1 MTDAALSI
9 LLQHDLESRL
19 AKRKAFLKK
28 CSNDGAMQL
37 VVLEQIAGEVGEGPA
52 WVPDQLCKSSLLEE
66 AQREMIRKEISK
78 LAAEIRVIAGV
89 SRGSPPIRLS
99 LRLLMP

>member
-37 VVLEQIAGEVGEGPA
+37 VLEQKAREVGEGPA
-52 WVPDQLCKSSLLEE
+52 WVRDQLCKISLLEE

>member
-28 CSNDGAMQL
+28 CSNDGAMRP
-37 VVLEQIAGEVGEGPA
+37 VLEQIAREVGEGPA
-52 WVPDQLCKSSLLEE
+52 WVRDQLCKSSLPEEE

>member
-1 MTDAALSI
+1 MDAALSI

-37 VVLEQIAGEVGEGPA
+37 VLEQIAREVGEGPA
-52 WVPDQLCKSSLLEE
+52 WVRDQLCKSSLLEE
-66 AQREMIRKEISK
+66 AQRERIRKEISK

>member
-1 MTDAALSI
+1 MDAALSI

-19 AKRKAFLKK
+19 PERKAFLKE
-28 CSNDGAMQL
+28 CSIDGAMQL
-37 VVLEQIAGEVGEGPA
+37 VLEQIAREVGEGSA
-52 WVPDQLCKSSLLEE
+52 WVRDQLPKSEKLEE
-66 AQREMIRKEISK
+66 AQREMIRKEISR